1 MKIVFFGA
9 GAMAE
14 AIISGWVNSPKLPPL
29 SLYVTNKSDNQAL
42 TDLQTKYKIEL
53 VKDHPTCL
61 EDADYVVLAM
71 KPKDAQQAFQAI
83 QPLLPKHVT
92 VLSVIAGIDLELLTH
107 AFPGHPIVRIMPNT
121 SATIGKSATV
131 MSHTPTVIESN
142 LHFVEAL
149 FEAIGTV
156 EVMEDDQ
163 MHAVTALSGS
173 GPAYIYFV
181 TEALQRAAQEIG
193 LPQEQANALIL
204 QTLDGAVAMLKE
216 TNEKPATLRKRVT
229 SPGGTTEAGL
239 KQMKDLGLDTAI
251 VKGIEAA
258 CTQSAH
264 LGGVVKDSM
273 LPSRSSL

>member
-1 MKIVFFGA
+1 
-9 GAMAE
+9 
-14 AIISGWVNSPKLPPL
+14 
-29 SLYVTNKSDNQAL
+29 
-42 TDLQTKYKIEL
+42 
-53 VKDHPTCL
+53 
-61 EDADYVVLAM
+61 
-71 KPKDAQQAFQAI
+71 
-83 QPLLPKHVT
+83 
-92 VLSVIAGIDLELLTH
+92 
-107 AFPGHPIVRIMPNT
+107 
-121 SATIGKSATV
+121 
-131 MSHTPTVIESN
+131 
-142 LHFVEAL
+142 
-149 FEAIGTV
+149 
-156 EVMEDDQ
+156 

-264 LGGVVKDSM
+264 LGEVVKDSM